1 MNEGLKFSAPNVK
14 MHIQSVEYA
23 INGNGNS
30 ITCTLTPARFNE
42 KDCYT
47 RVANAV
53 VAARLMDIVPLTG
66 DISLDTQDVK
76 LVVPVDKYV
85 YSGTARLKKGD
96 TEDIELAKKVAY
108 KKAYRSF
115 ISYYITNYAKMYD
128 RLGTWLDCVTCNE
141 ASDYSA
147 AGQIEQLI
155 TRYGELDAEIR
166 DMTCK

>member
-1 MNEGLKFSAPNVK
+1 MNEGLKFSAPNVN
-14 MHIQSVEYA
+14 MHLQSVDYE
-23 INGNGNS
+23 IKDGKVMC
-30 ITCTLTPARFNE
+30 IVRPARFNE
-42 KDCYT
+42 TDCYT
-47 RVANAV
+47 RIANAV
-53 VAARLMDIVPLTG
+53 VAAHLMDNSGYTG

-76 LVVPVDKYV
+76 LVVPVDRYSYV
-85 YSGTARLKKGD
+85 GVARLKKGD
-96 TEDIELAKKVAY
+96 TENVELAKQVAY

-166 DMTCK
+166 GMTCK